1 MLELALIV
9 LFGGSAI
16 AAAAVLADCAV
27 RGRNAHRRLTRE
39 SAFDPVI
46 IARVTVVD
54 GATRPALR
62 LVSQTGGS
70 RPAVSEPVGWQ
81 LPVAA

>member
-1 MLELALIV
+1 MLEFALIV

-16 AAAAVLADCAV
+16 AAAIVFTDSAV

-39 SAFDPVI
+39 AAFVPVTV
-46 IARVTVVD
+46 ARVTVVD
-54 GATRPALR
+54 GAKRPALR
-62 LVSQTGGS
+62 LVSQEGGS
-70 RPAVSEPVGWQ
+70 RPAVSAPADWQ